1 LKWLILVLILLFIL
15 LIITVWTRLTV
26 ILDYY
31 HGNDNDHLK
40 LEFKIWFGIIKYK
53 KEIPL
58 IKIDENSPTI
68 VLKEKTKMG
77 KDEKT
82 TKEDKKQV
90 GKDDILTSFH
100 NAKELFQHVVKLHKV
115 VKSFLRNVKVTQ
127 VEWHTVIGV
136 SDAAYTAIFSGAIW
150 AVKGS
155 IVGMISHYM
164 KLLEMPRM
172 TVTPYFQHSVS
183 QTRFRCM
190 IQFRIGQAMLAG
202 LKLIKFWKGGRP
214 NFKSQSLSVLTEKN
228 PKSV

>member
-1 LKWLILVLILLFIL
+1 MKWLFIVLIILFIL
-15 LIITVWTRLTV
+15 LVTIVLTKLTV

-58 IKIDENSPTI
+58 IKIDDNSPTL
-68 VLKEKTKMG
+68 VVKEKTKLG

-82 TKEDKKQV
+82 SKENEKQIDKK
-90 GKDDILTSFH
+90 DIFNSL
-100 NAKELFQHVVKLHKV
+100 NDAKQLLLHVVKLHHIV
-115 VKSFLRNVKVTQ
+115 RNFLRKVSVKR

-136 SDAAYTAIFSGAIW
+136 GDAAYTAVATGGIW
-150 AVKGS
+150 AIKGS
-155 IVGMISHYM
+155 ILGIISHYM
-164 KLLEMPRM
+164 KLKEMPRM
-172 TVTPYFQHSVS
+172 TVTPYFQYTVS

-214 NFKSQSLSVLTEKN
+214 DFKSKPLSVISQKK
-228 PKSV
+228 PKSL

>member
-1 LKWLILVLILLFIL
+1 MKWLIIGLIIIFIL
-15 LIITVWTRLTV
+15 LVTLVLTKLTV

-58 IKIDENSPTI
+58 IKIDDNSPTL
-68 VLKEKTKMG
+68 VVKGKTKLG

-82 TKEDKKQV
+82 LNEDEKQIDKK
-90 GKDDILTSFH
+90 DIFH
-100 NAKELFQHVVKLHKV
+100 TLNDAKELLQHVVKFHHIARN
-115 VKSFLRNVKVTQ
+115 FLRKVNVKR

-136 SDAAYTAIFSGAIW
+136 GDAAYTAVATGGIW
-150 AVKGS
+150 AIKGS
-155 IVGMISHYM
+155 IIGIISHYM
-164 KLLEMPRM
+164 KLKEMPRM
-172 TVTPYFQHSVS
+172 TVTPYFQYRVT

-190 IQFRIGQAMLAG
+190 IHFRIGQAMLAG

-214 NFKSQSLSVLTEKN
+214 DFKTKPLSVLSEK
-228 PKSV
+228 KA

>member
-1 LKWLILVLILLFIL
+1 MKWLTIILIILFIILVTILL
-15 LIITVWTRLTV
+15 TKLTV
-26 ILDYY
+26 ILDFY

-58 IKIDENSPTI
+58 IKMDDNSPTI
-68 VLKEKTKMG
+68 VVKDKTKMG

-82 TKEDKKQV
+82 TKEDENQVDKK
-90 GKDDILTSFH
+90 DILSSM
-100 NAKELFQHVVKLHKV
+100 NDAKELLKHVVKLHHIV
-115 VKSFLRNVKVTQ
+115 RNFLRKISVKR

-136 SDAAYTAIFSGAIW
+136 GDAAYTGMATGAIW

-155 IVGMISHYM
+155 IIGIISHYM
-164 KLLEMPRM
+164 KLKEMPRM
-172 TVTPYFQHSVS
+172 TVTPYFQQSVS

-190 IQFRIGQAMLAG
+190 FQFRIGQAMLAG

-214 NFKSQSLSVLTEKN
+214 DFKTKPLSVLSRSN
-228 PKSV
+228 GQ